1 LDWSHLLFGFD
12 GRIGR
17 KPFWIA
23 VLVVTAAEI
32 VCHLVAQRLEGE
44 RLSAIVDLAFSY
56 PEFAIFAKR
65 AHDRALATWVPGLFF
80 LLGVV
85 MDFFVIMGW
94 GGEGGDNP
102 GTLFLVL
109 SFPWTVFAI
118 ALLLDLGLRRG
129 TRGGNRFGPDPLN
142 HA

>member
-1 LDWSHLLFGFD
+1 MDWSHLLFGFD

-23 VLVVTAAEI
+23 LLAVSAAEI
-32 VCHLVAQRLEGE
+32 VCHLLAQRLEGE
-44 RLSAIVDLAFSY
+44 RLGAIVDLAFSY

-65 AHDRALATWVPGLFF
+65 AHDRGLATWVPGLFF
-80 LLGVV
+80 LFGVV
-85 MDFFVIMGW
+85 MDFLVIMGW
-94 GGEGGDNP
+94 GGGMDDP
-102 GTLFLVL
+102 STLFVL
-109 SFPWTVFAI
+109 MSFPWTVFAI

-129 TRGGNRFGPDPLN
+129 KPGPNRFGPDPLN